1 MSLVDI
7 VAGVTRQFPG
17 VKGAGFVAN
26 SLRELSIS
34 VDHSAKT
41 RTARWEDTTW
51 ELDLREVTEAA
62 VFFFPQLYNR
72 RELDFLRSVT
82 PVGGTFLDV
91 GSNIGFYSVS
101 MGRHVGPT
109 GKCLAIEADPD
120 TAAKV
125 RATLKRN
132 ALHWITVSENA
143 VSDQVGVA
151 RFEIRV
157 DGNRGGSG
165 LVDSGGRPAS
175 ASSRVV
181 EVPTQP
187 LLKLMQDNGVTSVD
201 SMKVDLE
208 GHEERVFEAFFATAP
223 RSIWPQHMVVEFLA
237 EDGTKRP
244 LHTMLEQAGYA
255 ERGRTAENLMLSL
268 GNPG

>member
-1 MSLVDI
+1 MSLVDL
-7 VAGVTRQFPG
+7 VAVVTRQFPS

-26 SLRELSIS
+26 SLRELSTS
-34 VDHSAKT
+34 VDRPTST
-41 RTARWEDTTW
+41 RTIDWQNTIW

-82 PVGGTFLDV
+82 PVGGAFLDV

-101 MGRHVGPT
+101 MARHVGPT
-109 GKCLAIEADPD
+109 GKCLAIEADPE

-132 ALHWITVSENA
+132 ALHWISVSENA
-143 VSDQVGVA
+143 VSDAVGVA

-165 LVDSGGRPAS
+165 LVDSGGRAAS
-175 ASSRVV
+175 AASRVV

-187 LLKLMQDNGVTSVD
+187 LLTLMQDNGVTAVD

-208 GHEERVFEAFFATAP
+208 GHEERVFETFFSTAP
-223 RSIWPQHMVVEFLA
+223 RSLWPRHLVVEFLA
-237 EDGTKRP
+237 EAGAKRP
-244 LHTMLEQAGYA
+244 LHVMLEKAGYV

-268 GNPG
+268 GGA